1 MPPSRGNDASAKGPH
16 VEMLDDPIK
25 PSPAEHADIE
35 DRPLKERRLVRR
47 IDTRMSVID
56 FLDVKVQV
64 QLLTL
69 SQDALDDDSL

>member
-1 MPPSRGNDASAKGPH
+1 
-16 VEMLDDPIK
+16 MLDDPIK

-47 IDTRMSVID
+47 IDIRMSVIN